1 MNRMNRISGSTRL
14 ISILGNPV
22 KHSKSP
28 YMHNNSFE
36 KLDLDFVYMAFE
48 IEEGNVEKG
57 VEAMRT
63 LNAKGFNITMP
74 YKEEVMEFLDE
85 IDREAEIIGSVNT
98 VLNDGGKLIGY
109 NTDGKGFV
117 KSLQEK
123 GVNFKDEKIVIIGA
137 GGAARA
143 IAVQLALDSAK
154 EIVIANRTIENAKT
168 ISDIINKNVP
178 KVKSRSIVLDEK
190 KLKEELKDAKILI
203 NTTSIGMNKTIDKS
217 VIEDSDILHNDLFVA
232 DIIYD
237 PPKTKLLSQSENIG
251 CKTMNGLDMLVYQ
264 GAIAFKIWTDIDMPK
279 SVIDDMLHPS
289 RK

>member
-1 MNRMNRISGSTRL
+1 MNRISGSTKL

-28 YMHNNSFE
+28 SMHNNSFE
-36 KLDLDFVYMAFE
+36 KLHLDFAYMAFE
-48 IEEGNVEKG
+48 IEDGKVEKAI
-57 VEAMRT
+57 EAMKT
-63 LNAKGFNITMP
+63 LKAKGFNITMP

-85 IDREAEIIGSVNT
+85 IDREARIIGSVNT
-98 VLNDGGKLIGY
+98 VLNEGGKLIGY

-117 KSLQEK
+117 KSLEEK
-123 GVNFKDEKIVIIGA
+123 GVVFKDEKIVIIGA

-143 IAVQLALDSAK
+143 IAVQLALDTAK

-178 KVKSRSIVLDEK
+178 TTKARSIILDEE

-203 NTTSIGMNKTIDKS
+203 NTTSIGMKETIDKS
-217 VIEDSDILHNDLFVA
+217 VIENTKTLHKDLFVA

-237 PPKTKLLSQSENIG
+237 PQKTKFLSQAENIG
-251 CKTMNGLDMLVYQ
+251 CKTMNGLGMLVYQ
-264 GAIAFKIWTDIDMPK
+264 GAIAFKIWTGMDMPK
-279 SVIDDMLHPS
+279 NVIEDMLCES
-289 RK
+289 R